1 MLFHGTSLDNITK
14 IIYGGFN
21 RDYNIK
27 SLYGKGTYF
36 SNEAKIAA
44 EYCTK
49 FDERIDTIT
58 QKRGHLSPL

>member
-1 MLFHGTSLDNITK
+1 MEDLIEILILK
-14 IIYGGFN
+14 V
-21 RDYNIK
+21 
-27 SLYGKGTYF
+27 LYGKGTYF